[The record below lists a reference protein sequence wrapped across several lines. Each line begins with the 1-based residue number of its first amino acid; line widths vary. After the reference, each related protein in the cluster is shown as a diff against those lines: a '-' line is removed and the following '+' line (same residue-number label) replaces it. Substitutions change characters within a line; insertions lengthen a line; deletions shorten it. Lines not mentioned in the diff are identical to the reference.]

1 MFGGYCVVMTVEIPD
16 SVVPGNFFQHAIEII
31 LVGITVPPVV
41 ESLPVKIVLVALQS
55 QFETV
60 EKSLFTAEERLNR
73 EGRWLTVSLVTTI
86 SANPAKRPP
95 IAWQQSSRTSNPC
108 FLPGVWAGVCCIR
121 TS

>member
-1 MFGGYCVVMTVEIPD
+1 MVMTVEIPD
-16 SVVPGNFFQHAIEII
+16 SVVPGNFFQHAIEIS

-73 EGRWLTVSLVTTI
+73 EGR
-86 SANPAKRPP
+86 
-95 IAWQQSSRTSNPC
+95 
-108 FLPGVWAGVCCIR
+108 
-121 TS
+121 